1 MAGRTECFP
10 SQFALFPSFEYYY
23 ICSAHNDTV
32 GVMSRDFKIYNAK
45 NIYSSNNRKNAC
57 YPPREAINSVIIFVA
72 SAQRI
77 RESILYKTAS

>member
-1 MAGRTECFP
+1 
-10 SQFALFPSFEYYY
+10 
-23 ICSAHNDTV
+23 
-32 GVMSRDFKIYNAK
+32 MSRDFKIYNAK

-77 RESILYKTAS
+77 HESILYKTAS